1 MSMISTS
8 HLTRKAMN
16 MSINWAALVGLLLFL
31 FWLVAAPSA
40 IAQIIFNLTR
50 RSDYSKVV
58 IAKAVMQVLT
68 AIGRVICIPIIAA
81 VLFTQGWRLDPI
93 LQFASMLMALGII
106 IESSAAVATEYISW
120 RQRKP

>member
-1 MSMISTS
+1 
-8 HLTRKAMN
+8 MN
-16 MSINWAALVGLLLFL
+16 MSINWAALVGMFLFL

-50 RSDYSKVV
+50 RSDYSKMV

-81 VLFTQGWRLDPI
+81 ILFTQGWRLDPI
-93 LQFASMLMALGII
+93 LQFASILMALGII
-106 IESSAAVATEYISW
+106 IESSSAVATEYISW